1 MSVTERKYCDICDKI
16 ALFTKDDPDN
26 DVGEECLYCGWKNWK
41 DEWNEEAETKGFE
54 QAKATWIDCRD
65 SDLNKQIV
73 KEMNVSERIKWDRIV
88 RWTNKKFGLE
98 KKEDDWKDEQDQQK
112 PFDYKPWLIGG
123 GIGIL
128 LGILVGLLINKSNRS
143 RD

>member
-1 MSVTERKYCDICDKI
+1 MSVTERKFCDICEKI
-16 ALFTKDDPDN
+16 TLFTEDDLDN
-26 DVGEECLYCGWKNWK
+26 DIEGECLYCGWNNWK
-41 DEWNEEAETKGFE
+41 DYWNSDIETAGFD
-54 QAKATWIDCRD
+54 QAKQNWIECRD
-65 SDLNKQIV
+65 GELNKQIFQ
-73 KEMNVSERIKWDRIV
+73 EMNASEKTKWDRIV

-98 KKEDDWKDEQDQQK
+98 KKKDDWKDEQSPEEW

-128 LGILVGLLINKSNRS
+128 LGILIGLLINRS